1 MGKEILTLVDIEIEK
16 TKFYCYKSLVPLKDA
31 DSEKVLVSNRIIG
44 YLYND
49 NRDKPLHIIL
59 PKTSVYVKSYDDKQT
74 KWMYLL
80 IKDNDLLEKNNFIWD
95 KVRADINKEFD
106 SELVYKKEFLKTKI
120 KSHGDDVT
128 DFYEKNY

>member
-1 MGKEILTLVDIEIEK
+1 MGKEILTLGDIEIEK
-16 TKFYCYKSLVPLKDA
+16 TKFYCYKSLVPQKDV
-31 DSEKVLVSNRIIG
+31 DSEIVLVSNRITG

-49 NRDKPLHIIL
+49 NRVKTLHIML
-59 PKTSVYVKSYDDKQT
+59 PKTSVYVKSYDDEQT

-106 SELVYKKEFLKTKI
+106 SELVYKKEFWKTKI